1 MRHVFVAIIAVIIV
15 VVVGVA
21 TAVAAVAI
29 ICGYCLCGDFLRV
42 CVWLWLGANVIAPC
56 DLLGVS
62 ELINIHT
69 HTHMCTCVW
78 LLGYY
83 FVYTSCLL
91 TITYFDFPST

>member
-1 MRHVFVAIIAVIIV
+1 MRHVFVAIIA

-69 HTHMCTCVW
+69 HTHVYVCMAAR
-78 LLGYY
+78 LL
-83 FVYTSCLL
+83 FCLHVVSVDNYL
-91 TITYFDFPST
+91 F